1 MHIKFTFLLSLC
13 FFIGAATRGQDTL
26 NLSINQ
32 SLEMA
37 RNNNRLI
44 KIFQHRIENQQG
56 KLSEMKSHFYPR
68 VRAEGTMGYNS
79 DPNIYVNEGE
89 FNHIYDDLIDVGW
102 IDEILDEYLPL
113 PPKDMVLIYGDNI
126 FFKANVG
133 LYQPISQLTTINT
146 GKKISETDLHIS
158 EVEKKNVVSEVLYGV
173 KELYYGILLET
184 KHEEALQYRLEFKLA
199 EYNNALNALEVGEI
213 LDVDVRALRAEIS
226 EQEQKLLKTQNKK
239 DDYLLTFKQLV
250 GVDFNKQ
257 LILNMDSTLEP
268 QPMSR
273 QDFTS
278 EALQLNPSLE
288 IAGLTVKKADLGV
301 DAAKK
306 EYIPGLTLF
315 MQYNNVQGIPLT
327 PKSYFLGGLNLEWD
341 IISSGERSAVVSQ
354 RKALWNEASESLAY
368 KKMSIQNE
376 IEKIY
381 MNLRYAVR
389 LKETAKEAMVARTEE
404 LRLVQN
410 AVEEGEKL
418 NSQVL
423 EAKADFAKAEAD
435 VLGSEINY
443 LLLMAKLEQLMGK

>member
-1 MHIKFTFLLSLC
+1 MHIKFTSLLLIC
-13 FFIGAATRGQDTL
+13 FFIGAATHGQDTL
-26 NLSINQ
+26 HLSINQ

-56 KLSEMKSHFYPR
+56 KVSEMKSHFYPR
-68 VRAEGTMGYNS
+68 IRAEGTMGYNS
-79 DPNIYVNEGE
+79 DPNIYVHEGE

-102 IDEILDEYLPL
+102 IDEILEEYLPL
-113 PPKDMVLIYGDNI
+113 PPKDMVLIHGDNI
-126 FFKANVG
+126 FYKANVG

-146 GKKISETDLHIS
+146 GKKISETDLFIS
-158 EVEKKNVVSEVLYGV
+158 EVEKKNVVSEVMYGV

-184 KHEEALQYRLEFKLA
+184 KREEALQYRLEYKIA

-213 LDVDVRALRAEIS
+213 LDVDVRALRAKIS
-226 EQEQKLLKTQNKK
+226 EQEQELLKTQNTK

-257 LILNMDSTLEP
+257 LILNMGSTLEP

-273 QDFTS
+273 QDFTT

-288 IAGLTVKKADLGV
+288 IAGLTVKKADLGI

-315 MQYNNVQGIPLT
+315 MQYNNIQGIPLT
-327 PKSYFLGGLNLEWD
+327 PTSYFLGGLNLEWD
-341 IISSGERSAVVSQ
+341 IFSSGERSAVVNQ
-354 RKALWNEASESLAY
+354 RKALWNEASEDLAY
-368 KKMSIQNE
+368 KQQSIQNE
-376 IEKIY
+376 IEKTY
-381 MNLRYAVR
+381 MNLRYAIR
-389 LKETAKEAMVARTEE
+389 LKETAKEALEARAEE

-443 LLLMAKLEQLMGK
+443 LLLMAKLEQLMGN